1 MSARLRSGSAPG
13 LLEYSDQD
21 RLALESAWR
30 KKPLLSNHLMLRTA
44 DYDEAHAF
52 VDCVWEKHKSTF
64 RGSPYGLSWSQVD
77 LGSSALSY
85 VETEAPEYS
94 VCDGSLIDVY
104 RMGFHDSGRMDQ
116 RINGRHVASTPDQA
130 FLHGPGQHLVVE
142 SKPFRVLS
150 IALPG
155 PQVRQALS
163 RRFASVPPFET
174 LADMPLGNP
183 AVQTLSSLCRWAAVE
198 LGRPDSMLSASPRSC
213 ASLER
218 TILSL
223 FIDCLAERHPDA
235 GRRAPELGHA
245 QVRMVEQWMEANLT
259 EPIGVEDLAA
269 VADVSVRSLQLAFR
283 RLRGCTPMQALMR
296 RRLDLARALLEQG
309 GFGVNVTAIAMQ
321 LGFFNLGRFS
331 ARYRQAFGEPPSATL
346 QRSRGR
352 AG

>member
-1 MSARLRSGSAPG
+1 VRANQRSVSAPG
-13 LLEYSDQD
+13 LLEYSDPD
-21 RLALESAWR
+21 RLALKSAWR
-30 KKPLLSNHLMLRTA
+30 KKALLSNHLKLRTT

-52 VDCVWEKHKSTF
+52 VDRVWEEHKSTF

-77 LGSSALSY
+77 LGRSALSY

-104 RMGFHDSGRMDQ
+104 RVGFHDSGRMDQ
-116 RINGRHVASTPDQA
+116 RINGKPLVSTPDQG
-130 FLHGPGQHLVVE
+130 FLHAPGQHLVVE

-150 IALPG
+150 LAFPG
-155 PQVRQALS
+155 PQVRHALS
-163 RRFASVPPFET
+163 RRFASLPPFDT
-174 LADMPLGNP
+174 LAEMPLGNP
-183 AVQTLSSLCRWAAVE
+183 AVQTLSSLCRWAAAE
-198 LGRPDSMLSASPRSC
+198 LSRPASILSLSSRSC

-223 FIDCLAERHPDA
+223 FIDCLVDRHPDT
-235 GRRAPELGHA
+235 GRRAPDLGAA
-245 QVRMVEQWMEANLT
+245 QVRLVEQWMEANLT

-296 RRLDLARALLEQG
+296 RRLDLARVLLEQG

-331 ARYRQAFGEPPSATL
+331 ARYRQAFGETPSATL
-346 QRSRGR
+346 ARSRSGS
-352 AG
+352 G